1 MSKSIAVPEDFATKD
16 HVSVEEF
23 VSAVLANRLASREYI
38 ESRAKLFNREV
49 FERALEEIPDVEPE
63 DTIAYEQS
71 CQPEPPASLGVVS
84 RYVRWRLG
92 HITQRHG

>member
-1 MSKSIAVPEDFATKD
+1 MSKNIAVSEDLYNRAADLAAKD

-38 ESRAKLFNREV
+38 ESRARLFNKEE

-63 DTIAYEQS
+63 SHD
-71 CQPEPPASLGVVS
+71 
-84 RYVRWRLG
+84 RL
-92 HITQRHG
+92 